1 MRDVS
6 SRIVA
11 VSAAFIGVAAL
22 AVSAYQAYISREQQ
36 RASVWPR
43 IEILMS
49 NSPTTFRLTLRN
61 AGIGPALIETAE
73 VRVDGRAQP
82 TWTEV
87 LTALGVPTEHSKGKL
102 SDRVL
107 SPETEQD
114 VFSPSAEAAAA
125 KLFREGGRVD
135 VWVCYCSV
143 YHECYSARRAL
154 EAGARMRH
162 EEVDDCA
169 LAEGRAF
176 RH

>member
-22 AVSAYQAYISREQQ
+22 AVSAYQAFISREQQ

-73 VRVDGRAQP
+73 VRVDGRARS
-82 TWTEV
+82 TWEDV
-87 LTALGVPTEHSKGKL
+87 LTTLGVPTEHSKGKL

-114 VFSPSAEAAAA
+114 VFSPEAEAAAA
-125 KLFREGGRVD
+125 KLWESGGRVD

-143 YHECYSARRAL
+143 YHECWSARRAL
-154 EAGARMRH
+154 EAGARMQY
-162 EEVDDCA
+162 EERDGCA
-169 LAEGRAF
+169 VAEADLF
-176 RH
+176 RQ